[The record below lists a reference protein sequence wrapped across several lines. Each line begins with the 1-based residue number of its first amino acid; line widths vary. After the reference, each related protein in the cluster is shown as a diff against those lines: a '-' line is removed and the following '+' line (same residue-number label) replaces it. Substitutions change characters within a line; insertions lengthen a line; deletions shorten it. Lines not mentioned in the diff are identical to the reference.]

1 MDKDE
6 IKQMYSMMDVIQ
18 RYGFHPNRA
27 GFICCP
33 FHTGDRTASM
43 KIYPDSFYCFACGA
57 VGDIF
62 TFVQRMENK
71 SFKDAFLSLGGKYPD
86 REKERHISSKTM
98 AERRQE
104 ARDRLLARQ
113 AEERKKQLK
122 HSAVREEFRK
132 ASRYA
137 GIMAAG
143 VRKLEPFSEGWCFC
157 ANELEPALYR
167 FECLREEV
175 KKWSK

>member
-1 MDKDE
+1 MDREE
-6 IKQMYSMMDVIQ
+6 IKQMYSMTDVVQ
-18 RYGFHPNRA
+18 RYGFRPNRS

-43 KIYPDSFYCFACGA
+43 KLYPDSFYCFACGA
-57 VGDIF
+57 AGDIF
-62 TFVQRMENK
+62 TFVQRIENK
-71 SFKDAFLSLGGKYPD
+71 GFKDAFLSLGGKYPD
-86 REKERHISSKTM
+86 HGGKPAYAPKTMTERH
-98 AERRQE
+98 QE
-104 ARDRLLARQ
+104 TRERLLTRQ

-122 HSAVREEFRK
+122 HSVVREELRK

-137 GIMAAG
+137 GIMATG
-143 VRKLEPFSEGWCFC
+143 VRELEPFSNDWCFC

>member
-62 TFVQRMENK
+62 TFVQRMENTD
-71 SFKDAFLSLGGKYPD
+71 FKGAFLALGGSYPERREENCPVQTKND
-86 REKERHISSKTM
+86 RRHEIRDQLQQRQTKER
-98 AERRQE
+98 ERE
-104 ARDRLLARQ
+104 TAICLAR
-113 AEERKKQLK
+113 AQL
-122 HSAVREEFRK
+122 RK
-132 ASRYA
+132 ASEYA
-137 GIMAAG
+137 SLMAAG
-143 VRKLEPFSEGWCFC
+143 VRYLEPFSDLWCFC
-157 ANELEPALYR
+157 ANELEPAFFR
-167 FECLREEV
+167 FECLFKEV
-175 KKWSK
+175 RNWSK